1 MVSFLLNGELC
12 QIEEDKSLIKFLR
25 NDKNLISV
33 KNGCSEGACGA
44 CMILVN
50 NKAIKAC
57 VLKGKNVAG
66 KEVQTLEGLDNKL
79 KEVFVYSFKKVGAVQ
94 CGFCI
99 PGMIIIATA
108 LLKKTMNPT
117 EEEVKKFT
125 GSKYVK
131 SNPYGIYKIIKK
143 KRA

>member
-57 VLKGKNVAG
+57 ILKGKNVAG

-79 KEVFVYSFKKVGAVQ
+79 KEVFVY
-94 CGFCI
+94 
-99 PGMIIIATA
+99 
-108 LLKKTMNPT
+108 LK
-117 EEEVKKFT
+117 
-125 GSKYVK
+125 
-131 SNPYGIYKIIKK
+131 I
-143 KRA
+143 